1 MLYWH
6 VFDKI
11 SSEFCGISYV
21 FVNFAAPRPFLISE
35 ALILWAASFTLYKLT
50 TKIYL
55 SWPYFFSWSP
65 KGYLRIFLILSPVWV
80 ALLCF
85 IFLNFLVIMLFLL
98 RSIAFLKK
106 ESILF
111 MVIITLKNDSLP
123 TSAQSSYQSYS
134 PQMEL
139 SISNCKISFLIY
151 FSLSR

>member
-1 MLYWH
+1 MWYFVCFC
-6 VFDKI
+6 VFC
-11 SSEFCGISYV
+11 SST
-21 FVNFAAPRPFLISE
+21 
-35 ALILWAASFTLYKLT
+35 TLLNIRSPDTMSCIIYIIQTDDL
-50 TKIYL
+50 KIYL

-111 MVIITLKNDSLP
+111 MVIITLQNDSLP

-139 SISNCKISFLIY
+139 LISNCKISFLIY